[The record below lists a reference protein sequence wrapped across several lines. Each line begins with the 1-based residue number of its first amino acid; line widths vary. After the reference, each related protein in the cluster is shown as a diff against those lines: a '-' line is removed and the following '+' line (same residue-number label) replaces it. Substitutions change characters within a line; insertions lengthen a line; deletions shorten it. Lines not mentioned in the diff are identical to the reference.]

1 MQRSVGSNDLMPRVN
16 SGDSWTASDI
26 EVKGLEMNL
35 SLRAPLSSEIA
46 QIDTI
51 EVEFRTQRV
60 GKWC

>member
-1 MQRSVGSNDLMPRVN
+1 MPRVN